1 MAASRGLP
9 VPLVIVCL
17 VLIRGYSPLPTT
29 SGVAAMD
36 PTRPPGPRGYTTDDS
51 LLSVEDYDPDRI
63 ETTDAPIRSNTLPPL
78 WGKRCNYDPCLE
90 SQISCSVLKA
100 KTGCLCPGFTTQ
112 REAPEEPNLK
122 SVSWNGSEVVVHW
135 CEPYSYVTVYIV
147 RVAGKERQRFGKDRR
162 AGGLGDIEEVSEVC
176 VAAVNDVA
184 ESKESCMMYRP
195 RDRSL
200 PLKAGLI
207 GGALGLLLLLLLAV
221 LLWRH
226 KRQRKQQASISMR
239 ETAETQ

>member
-29 SGVAAMD
+29 SGVPAMAPKT
-36 PTRPPGPRGYTTDDS
+36 PTGDS
-51 LLSVEDYDPDRI
+51 LSTEDYRDY
-63 ETTDAPIRSNTLPPL
+63 EGQTDAPILPDTLPPL
-78 WGKRCNYDPCLE
+78 GGTLTRCNYDPCLE
-90 SQISCSVLKA
+90 SQVSCAVLKA
-100 KTGCLCPGFTTQ
+100 KTGCLCPGFTSQ
-112 REAPEEPNLK
+112 RQAPEIPNLR
-122 SVSWNGSEVVVHW
+122 SVSWNGSEVVIHW
-135 CEPYSYVTVYIV
+135 CAPYSYVTAYIV
-147 RVAGKERQRFGKDRR
+147 TVGGKERQRFGGDRR
-162 AGGLGDIEEVSEVC
+162 IGGVGDIDEGSEVC

-184 ESKESCMMYRP
+184 TSKESCEVYQP
-195 RDRSL
+195 RDHSL

-221 LLWRH
+221 LLCRH